1 MNLKRNTVLAGAVA
15 AALGL
20 TAGSAL
26 AAGTIN
32 GPSSVLPYVQEITPP
47 ATLTWNYHLY
57 GTIGFGVSAGQS
69 VFLRFNLSNN
79 GAQFATLAP
88 TLSVS
93 TTAGVTP
100 VAVSLV
106 SGGSGAGFVIYQ
118 VTAPS
123 VGLSQA
129 ATYGL
134 WPGSPSSFD
143 VTGTT
148 GSVAISYAEYAN
160 SPDAVAQ
167 TGALASASTSL
178 LSFAQTLMVASQAG
192 TPLNID
198 VASND
203 TLFAGGLST
212 SPIGQVAIGA
222 LTGRQTA
229 GGTPAAYSL
238 LASSGTLL
246 VSGDFSAATPT
257 TSGFAPADV
266 FLSTAANCSSPT
278 TPAAYVTANQAV
290 FYLGAEGTFNGSG
303 PLTYATVCYKVAG
316 TAPIAFGVTY
326 TGTFYPYANPGY
338 TLPASIPLTFG
349 TLDTNGRTATVLNI
363 PNATNVDQPYIRI
376 YNTSSLAGPIR
387 GTLYAQDGTV
397 LYSGVLIPSL
407 AAGKVQVLTAQDLET
422 LAGTSWTGR
431 AYLKVFGQI
440 PGMDVQSLIRDAN
453 GTLVNVSGK
462 APTQ

>member
-1 MNLKRNTVLAGAVA
+1 MDT
-15 AALGL
+15 
-20 TAGSAL
+20 
-26 AAGTIN
+26 
-32 GPSSVLPYVQEITPP
+32 
-47 ATLTWNYHLY
+47 Y

-79 GAQFATLAP
+79 GAQFGTTSAP
-88 TLSVS
+88 YLSVS
-93 TTAGVTP
+93 TAGGVSFA
-100 VAVSLV
+100 AVSLV
-106 SGGSGAGFVIYQ
+106 SGGNGAGFVIYQ
-118 VTAPS
+118 VTAPTPP
-123 VGLSQA
+123 GLSQA
-129 ATYGL
+129 AEYRL
-134 WPGSPSSFD
+134 YPALPASFD

-160 SPDAVAQ
+160 APDAVAQ

-203 TLFAGGLST
+203 TLFVGGANT
-212 SPIGQVAIGA
+212 SPIGEVAIGV
-222 LTGRQTA
+222 LTGRETA

-238 LASSGTLL
+238 LVSSGTLL

-257 TSGFAPADV
+257 STTGFAPSDV
-266 FLSTAANCSSPT
+266 FLSTAANCSSIT
-278 TPAAYVTANQAV
+278 TPAAYVFANEAV
-290 FYLGAEGTFNGSG
+290 FWLTSGDIGSLTPPMAFDGSG
-303 PLTYATVCYKVAG
+303 PTGYATVCYKVAG

-326 TGTFYPYANPGY
+326 TGTFYPYANSGY
-338 TLPASIPLTFG
+338 TLPYSIPLTFG

-397 LYSGVLIPSL
+397 LYSGVLISSL